1 MTLAP
6 EAPTQTHDVQVRTDA
21 AGRPLAIRHDGQI
34 WLVDPATESRHWF
47 GSDAWRDTRRT
58 AAAGSGDLVN
68 MEYWQVQAR
77 LGSNSAPRTFTLLR
91 DPLSTRWLLENIRDG
106 D

>member
-47 GSDAWRDTRRT
+47 GRDAWRDTRPT
-58 AAAGSGDLVN
+58 AAVGSGEPVN
-68 MEYWQVQAR
+68 IEYWQVQAR
-77 LGSNSAPRTFTLLR
+77 IGSYSAPRTFTLLR